1 MKCDEVQPL
10 RDACLDSELDARTAL
25 EIEQHLKSCPNCARH
40 FAEADKLD
48 TRIKA
53 GLKQGRRTA
62 ALWEQIER
70 SVIAAV
76 PSTASSRPS
85 PGLSEH
91 AGWHA
96 ILATVGEQ
104 LRAGWS
110 RAPRIWAGL
119 AAVWMMIFALHF
131 SGRET
136 NAPLVAKQQMPSA
149 SEMRVALKQKQWWMA
164 ELAVTSETGST
175 DKAKAVPPRP
185 RSEQRTETMKT

>member
-1 MKCDEVQPL
+1 M

-25 EIEQHLKSCPNCARH
+25 EIEEHLKSCPDCARL
-40 FAEADKLD
+40 FGEANKLD

-53 GLKQGRRTA
+53 RLNQGGRTP

-70 SVIAAV
+70 SVIAAA
-76 PSTASSRPS
+76 PSTSDS
-85 PGLSEH
+85 

-96 ILATVGEQ
+96 VLAALGEQ

-119 AAVWMMIFALHF
+119 AAVWVMIFALHF
-131 SGRET
+131 SDREM
-136 NAPLVAKQQMPSA
+136 NARIMAKEQMPTA
-149 SEMRVALKQKQWWMA
+149 SEMRIALKQKQSWIA

-175 DKAKAVPPRP
+175 EKAKAVPPRP
-185 RSEQRTETMKT
+185 RSEQRPSRLKT

>member
-62 ALWEQIER
+62 ALWQQIER
-70 SVIAAV
+70 SVIASA
-76 PSTASSRPS
+76 PSTAGS
-85 PGLSEH
+85 
-91 AGWHA
+91 AGWQA

-104 LRAGWS
+104 LRAGLS
-110 RAPRIWAGL
+110 RAPRIWAWL

-136 NAPLVAKQQMPSA
+136 DAPLVAKQQMPSA
-149 SEMRVALKQKQWWMA
+149 SEMRVALKQKQSWMA

-175 DKAKAVPPRP
+175 DKAKAAPPRP
-185 RSEQRTETMKT
+185 RSEQRTETVKT